1 MAAGSWNNL
10 DVCMDEGSDSFLS
23 PPPDFYLEQPVLR
36 ANSPGCGAI
45 SVFETVR
52 GGESK
57 AVNNESERGRDGHLE
72 SFKADPYE
80 MFEQVARPLSGCRF
94 TYRNGGGDRNGYNAW
109 NILSS
114 LFSSNR
120 RSCFCSEEKLIRSKL
135 RI

>member
-1 MAAGSWNNL
+1 
-10 DVCMDEGSDSFLS
+10 MDEGSDSFLS

-94 TYRNGGGDRNGYNAW
+94 TYRNGGGGRIEMVTTRGTYCPPSFLLAEDPVSARKRN
-109 NILSS
+109 
-114 LFSSNR
+114 
-120 RSCFCSEEKLIRSKL
+120 
-135 RI
+135 